1 MAKAILNGQKIFGNV
16 HLGEGGGSAPVKILE
31 NGVIS
36 TDSSYATASF
46 SDISDY
52 EYVLIRFRT
61 TVSGVDYDVCK
72 YIAVSE
78 LSSEKT
84 FSITLHRNVTVGLT
98 TTTIRAI
105 DYSGSYYYIY
115 ADIVG
120 FTEDIFS

>member
-1 MAKAILNGQKIFGNV
+1 MARVYIDGIKADVLA
-16 HLGEGGGSAPVKILE
+16 LGGGGASADTVLE

-36 TDSSYATASF
+36 TDSAYATASF
-46 SDISDY
+46 NDISGY

-61 TVSGVDYDVCK
+61 TVSGVDYDDCK

-115 ADIVG
+115 ADIIG